1 MIWRV
6 LLEGLGPGGLLILV
20 CAVGI
25 RNGAVGMGLQLP
37 PPMALRMATIICA
50 MVPIMCVYPFLQKY
64 FTSGITLGAVKE

>member
-1 MIWRV
+1 M
-6 LLEGLGPGGLLILV
+6 EGLGLGGLLILV

-50 MVPIMCVYPFLQKY
+50 MLPIMCVYPFLQKH
-64 FTSGITLGAVKE
+64 FAKGVLIGAVKE